1 LISKIDTTMFKSIL
15 IALAIPTLLG
25 AAPLSL
31 FDGKSLH
38 GWEIRKGEEAWW
50 KAEDGMIVGGS
61 LTKAVPFNT
70 FLASEK
76 SYANFKLTFKIRLIQ
91 GEGFMNSG
99 MQVRSE
105 RVAND
110 SEMAGYQVDAG
121 IGYWGDL
128 YDESRRNVALVKSNL
143 PVAKDWQWNDYR
155 VICEGPRIR
164 IWINGEPI
172 FDYTE
177 KDATIPQSGKLG
189 LQAHGGGK
197 FLVQMKDI
205 SIDELP
211 ATIDAHDAKTEQ
223 ASFTLPEGYTAEL
236 VASEEQGVGKP
247 ITVAWDT
254 QGRMWTMTAF
264 EYPVD
269 ANENEDSARA
279 LYQNGGKDKVL
290 VFDEPNSPGPQTPR
304 AFADGLAI
312 PLGVLPT
319 NEGVFVQHGPEI
331 LCYRDDDGDGKADR
345 YDVILEGFGIQDSHL
360 FPHQFEHAPGGWIY
374 LAQGAFNFSKVRRP
388 GGLKFADGSES
399 VEFNNCKL
407 ARFRPDG
414 SAFEPLTGGP
424 NNIWGLAT
432 ARNGETFMQEANDL
446 GYPVAE
452 FAPGSHYPTGFG
464 AKLRPD
470 APILPPS
477 TPDQPMGGTG
487 LSGIALAEDAA
498 TPFAQGHGEGAVFY
512 VANPITSKIQIV
524 TMTRDSHGHPVFR
537 KGEDFMTSTDTWFRP
552 ISIHFGPDGCLYVV
566 DWYNKIIS
574 HNEVPRTHPD
584 RDKTRGRIWRIRHH
598 SQQTTPRV
606 DLAKLTDTGLMDLL
620 GGDNARVA
628 SHAWQE
634 IADRKSAATV
644 PSLEKLVDDTSEAL
658 PRRMG
663 ALWALEGMDGVK
675 PALLVN
681 LAAAAEPEFRHEAV
695 RIAGENSLAEAD
707 FLAVISALG
716 DEKNFRVR
724 AAIANAVR
732 QHREPTSR
740 IVACA
745 AALGLAPAMETDRAA
760 YDCNFERYLARWA
773 MSEHPLPTRAM
784 LATEELPIEARLLA
798 ERSQDGEQ
806 AAAAIVRLLPE
817 LPRVLI
823 PDELNLLAANINSPP
838 VTAALPTLFVNP
850 DRREQTLRAMLQLDA
865 LAFDSG
871 PLGSAIE
878 NACFALLKENRTP
891 EQEHLVVKLARKFHR
906 TAFTGVVGGWL
917 RAKDRSPAE
926 LAEGLATL
934 REIGTIDSQAFASF
948 LDHAD
953 DAVRRE
959 ALIGFA
965 NSDDTEAVIAEL
977 SKRWPA
983 MSGVSRSLVVNT
995 LTSSRVGPAVF
1006 AQALAAGKFP
1016 DFDATALEKLI
1027 AALGPDDPA
1036 IAAVL
1041 AANKDLLQP
1050 VLRFGDGGPGRT
1062 ITDLTLN
1069 GPFTVEAWVKFPAPI
1084 DNNDGLLGRQDGPD
1098 INFWDAR
1105 VRVYGGDD
1113 AGDIIIADRPIRPDQ
1128 WTHCA
1133 VTRNAENQ
1141 FHLYLDG
1148 EPASGQGKAFPGD
1161 FTALNVAETHQGGK
1175 TSGYLDEL
1183 RVWNIARTAEDIR
1196 RDAHSRFA
1204 NDALP
1209 SGLVFRSSGAD
1220 PSGKPDGSATTALTL
1235 DFPKLVSA
1243 AEAAAL
1249 DARFERF
1256 RNMATLPGDAGNG
1269 RNLVTTNCMICHQI
1283 QGEGTAI
1290 GPNLSGAGAMGVE
1303 SLLRNILT
1311 PNAQLESGY
1320 YRHDVRLRDGSVVS
1334 GFLADTNEDAITL
1347 RIIGADDKLIPRSEI
1362 VSHDI
1367 SKLSLMPEGLIDGFT
1382 DQQVADLFT
1391 YLNTLR

>member
-1 LISKIDTTMFKSIL
+1 MFKYIL
-15 IALAIPTLLG
+15 LALAIPSLLG

-31 FDGKSLH
+31 FDGKSLQ

-50 KAEDGMIVGGS
+50 KVEDGMIVGGS
-61 LTKAVPFNT
+61 LTAKVPFNT
-70 FLASEK
+70 FLATEK
-76 SYANFKLTFKIRLIQ
+76 SYSNFELTFKIRLIQ

-105 RVAND
+105 RVPND

-128 YDESRRNVALVKSNL
+128 YDESRRNVALVKSNT

-164 IWINGEPI
+164 IWINGEAI
-172 FDYTE
+172 VDYTE
-177 KDATIPQSGKLG
+177 KDSAIPQSGKLG

-197 FLVQMKDI
+197 FLVQMMDI
-205 SIDELP
+205 SVTELP
-211 ATIDAHDAKTEQ
+211 AAIDSSDAKAEQ

-254 QGRMWTMTAF
+254 HGRMWTMTAF

-290 VFDEPNSPGPQTPR
+290 VFDEPNGPGPQTPR
-304 AFADGLAI
+304 LFAEGLAI

-319 NEGVFVQHGPEI
+319 KQGTFVQHGPEI
-331 LCYRDDDGDGKADR
+331 RRYRDDDGDGKADR
-345 YDVILEGFGIQDSHL
+345 FDVILEGFGIQDSHL
-360 FPHQFEHAPGGWIY
+360 FPHQFERAPGGWIY

-388 GGLKFADGSES
+388 GGLKFADGSDF
-399 VEFNNCKL
+399 VDFNNCKL

-424 NNIWGLAT
+424 NNIWGLVT
-432 ARNGETFMQEANDL
+432 ARDGETFIQEANDL

-452 FAPGSHYPTGFG
+452 FAPGTHYPTGFG
-464 AKLRPD
+464 GKLRAD
-470 APILPPS
+470 APVLPES
-477 TPDQPMGGTG
+477 TPGQPMGGTG
-487 LSGIALAEDAA
+487 LSGIALAEDVD
-498 TPFAQGHGEGAVFY
+498 TPFAQGQGEGAVFY
-512 VANPITSKIQIV
+512 VANPITSRIQIV
-524 TMTRDSHGHPVFR
+524 TMTRDGQGHPVFH
-537 KGEDFMTSTDTWFRP
+537 KGKDFMTSTDPCFRP
-552 ISIHFGPDGCLYVV
+552 IAIHFGPDGCLYVV

-584 RDKTRGRIWRIRHH
+584 RDKTHGRIWRIRHQ
-598 SQQTTPRV
+598 SQQPVPRV
-606 DLAKLTDTGLMDLL
+606 DLAKLPDAGLIDLL
-620 GGDNARVA
+620 GGGNALVA

-634 IADRKSAATV
+634 LADRKSPATGPV
-644 PSLEKLVDDTSEAL
+644 LEAL
-658 PRRMG
+658 VNNTAEAIPRRMG
-663 ALWALEGMDGVK
+663 ALWALEGMDSAK
-675 PALLVN
+675 PALLAK
-681 LAAAAEPEFRHEAV
+681 LAASAEPEFRHEAV
-695 RIAGENSLAEAD
+695 RIAGEESLSESD
-707 FLAVISALG
+707 FLSVISALG

-732 QHREPTSR
+732 QHREPSAR

-745 AALGLAPAMETDRAA
+745 ASLGLAPAMESDRAG
-760 YDCNFERYLARWA
+760 YDRNFERYLARWA
-773 MSEHPLPTRAM
+773 MSEHPQATREM
-784 LATEELPIEARLLA
+784 LATEKLPIEAKLLA
-798 ERSQDGEQ
+798 LRSQDGEQ
-806 AAAAIVRLLPE
+806 AAAGIVKLLPE
-817 LPRVLI
+817 IPRILT
-823 PDELNLLAANINSPP
+823 PDELNVLAANINSPA
-838 VTAALPTLFVNP
+838 VDQAIINLLANP
-850 DRREQTLRAMLQLDA
+850 DRREQTLGSMLRLDTRG
-865 LAFDSG
+865 LAIGS
-871 PLGSAIE
+871 LGNAIE
-878 NACFALLKENRTP
+878 DACFAMLKENRTS
-891 EQEHLVVKLARKFHR
+891 EREHLMVKLVRKFR
-906 TAFTGVVGGWL
+906 RIAFTDIVREWL
-917 RAKDRSPAE
+917 KSKDRNPSE

-934 REIGTIDSQAFASF
+934 REIGTADSHSFASY
-948 LDHAD
+948 LDHSD

-965 NSDDTEAVIAEL
+965 NSDDIEPVIAGL

-995 LTSSRVGPAVF
+995 LTSSRVGPSAF
-1006 AQALAAGKFP
+1006 AKALAEGKFP

-1027 AALGPDDPA
+1027 AALGPENPA
-1036 IAAVL
+1036 VLAVL

-1050 VLRFGDGGPGRT
+1050 VLRFGAGGPGSY
-1062 ITDLTLN
+1062 ITNLTLK

-1084 DNNDGLLGRQDGPD
+1084 DNNDGVLGRQGGPD
-1098 INFWDAR
+1098 INFYDAR
-1105 VRVYGGDD
+1105 LRVYGGDD
-1113 AGDIIIADRPIRPDQ
+1113 SGDIIIADRPIRPDQ

-1133 VTRNAENQ
+1133 VTRDAENQ

-1148 EPASGQGKAFPGD
+1148 EPASGQGKTFPGD

-1175 TSGYLDEL
+1175 TSGSLDEL
-1183 RVWNIARTAEDIR
+1183 RVWNLARSADDIR
-1196 RDAHSRFA
+1196 RDVHSRFA
-1204 NDALP
+1204 NDTLP
-1209 SGLVFRSSGAD
+1209 PGLVFQSSGTTPAGE
-1220 PSGKPDGSATTALTL
+1220 PAGGATTVLTL
-1235 DFPKLVSA
+1235 DFPKLISS

-1249 DARFERF
+1249 DARFDRF
-1256 RNMATLPGDAGNG
+1256 REMTSLPGDVENG

-1320 YRHDVRLRDGSVVS
+1320 YRHDIKLRDGSVVS
-1334 GFLADTNEDAITL
+1334 GFLADTNEDAVTL
-1347 RIIGADDKLIPRSEI
+1347 RIIGADDQVISRPDI

-1382 DQQVADLFT
+1382 AQQVADLFS
-1391 YLNTLR
+1391 YLKTLR